1 MTVNEHTSAFYTE
14 ILQRI
19 ESVRRKEHRILFIYG
34 LLATLLLSFGVVLI
48 SILLEEVF
56 SFGTIVRTILFGAV
70 VTGIA
75 SAAAWFVVRPLL
87 RLFGIVSSED
97 RYRTALKIGEH
108 FPSIRDRLLDALQM
122 YEGREQLKQNYSLPL
137 IDASFADLYEKIQP
151 LEFTA
156 VVSNQRVLKL
166 RKMVLYTLAIVTL
179 TCIASPSG
187 FLGSLYRIVNFNQ
200 SFAAPL
206 AIRLYIEPGNID
218 AVRGQTVPVTIRTEG
233 KPVSALSFHTR
244 QEGQIDFDA
253 QAIKPNTDGSF
264 HAQVANIKTS
274 TEYFA
279 SVDEVSSDKFT
290 IHVLD
295 RPLVKSLQLT
305 VTPPNYTRIP
315 VKRLDENMGDVTAY
329 PGSKITIQLTSS
341 KELSS
346 AVCVFND
353 SSKLQLA
360 SAGVSATATFT
371 VKKNTSYHLL
381 LKDHDGLP
389 NLDPIEYIV
398 KVIPDEYP
406 TVEILDP
413 AKNIDLTEAMKLDL
427 FIRIKDDFGF
437 SKLRLAYRLTQSK
450 FEHPAENFSYID
462 IPLPAT
468 KEGLAELWHHWDLL
482 SMNLVPEDAIT
493 YYVEVFDN
501 DNINGPKSGKSETYT
516 LRVPSFDELFSEV
529 SQTQQQSVESMQNV
543 AKETE
548 QLKKEVEEVQRE
560 MKKSTQKSDW
570 QQQKKAE
577 QMLQRYEAMKKNLEQ
592 TSEKMEEMT
601 KKMEDN
607 KMLSEKTMEKYH
619 EFQKLLDELKN
630 PDLEKALKKL
640 QESMKQPSPDQ
651 LKQAMEQLKNSEE
664 QFRKNL
670 ERMVELLKRIHIE
683 QKLDELIKRAEAMKK
698 QQESLKQQASKP
710 NSPDQ
715 QQREEMAQKQEDI
728 QKQMEQLQ
736 KETADL
742 KKKMEEFPKEMPT
755 KEMSKAQ
762 EQMEQKQTEQ
772 KMKKSAQQMHSGDM
786 QSAKQNQEQSEKD
799 LDEDQQEL
807 ENVQKSL
814 QQNQMKQ
821 IVNEMKKQLENILEL
836 SKREEAL
843 KEESKTLDP
852 NSQRFRENGEKQND
866 VKSDLNNV
874 ANAMS
879 ELGKKSFSVSPQMG
893 KELGSAMNQ
902 MEDALAQTEGR
913 NPGGTSGKQ
922 GEAMGSLNR
931 AAMMMQNALN
941 GMMNGGQGGAGMAG
955 LMGRL
960 GQMAGQQEGINGN
973 TGNAMGMGQG
983 QGLTPQQQAAYQRLA
998 GEQSALKK
1006 SVEELSREAK
1016 NTGEFS
1022 KLLGD
1027 LDQVAKQ
1034 MQEVQTDLAQNNVNP
1049 ETIQKQ
1055 DRILS
1060 RLLDASRS
1068 TRERDFEKR
1077 RKSESGKNIA
1087 RTSPAEIDLST
1098 QEGKNRLRQEMLKV
1112 LEGKYSKDYQ
1122 ELIRKYFEQLEKE
1135 EVKE

>member
-1 MTVNEHTSAFYTE
+1 M
-14 ILQRI
+14 
-19 ESVRRKEHRILFIYG
+19 YG
-34 LLATLLLSFGVVLI
+34 VLAMLLLAFVVLLI
-48 SILLEEVF
+48 SVVLEEIF
-56 SFGTIVRTILFGAV
+56 SFGTLVRTILFSIVAIGIMAA
-70 VTGIA
+70 TG
-75 SAAAWFVVRPLL
+75 WFIVRPLL
-87 RLFGIVSSED
+87 RLLGMVSSED
-97 RYRTALKIGEH
+97 NHATALKIGEH
-108 FPSIRDRLLDALQM
+108 FPSVRDRLLDALQV
-122 YEGREQLKQNYSLPL
+122 YEGREQLQKNYSLPL
-137 IDASFADLYEKIQP
+137 IDASFTDLYQNIQP
-151 LEFTA
+151 LEFTN
-156 VVSNQRVLKL
+156 VVSNKRVLKA
-166 RKMVLYTLAIVTL
+166 RKLVLYAAAIVLL
-179 TCIASPSG
+179 TCVVSPSG
-187 FLGSLYRIVNFNQ
+187 FFGSLYRIVNFNQ

-206 AIRLYIEPGNID
+206 AIRLSVEPGNID

-233 KPVSALSFHTR
+233 KPVQALSFHTR
-244 QEGQIDFDA
+244 QQGQADFDE
-253 QAIKPNTDGSF
+253 QIIKPNSDGSF
-264 HAQVANIKTS
+264 HAQVNNIKAS

-279 SVDEVSSDKFT
+279 SVDEIKSDKFT
-290 IHVLD
+290 INVLD

-305 VTPPNYTRIP
+305 VSPPAYTRIP
-315 VKRLDENMGDVTAY
+315 SKHLDENIGDVTAY
-329 PGSKITIQLTSS
+329 PGSKVNIQLTSS
-341 KELSS
+341 KDISS
-346 AVCVFND
+346 ALCVFND
-353 SSKLQLA
+353 SSKLPLLA
-360 SAGVSATATFT
+360 SGSTVGASFT
-371 VKKNTSYHLL
+371 VRKNFTYHVV

-389 NLDPIEYIV
+389 NLDPIEYTI
-398 KVIPDEYP
+398 KMLQDEFP
-406 TVEILDP
+406 TAEILDP
-413 AKNIDLTEAMKLDL
+413 AKNIDLTEAMKVDL

-450 FEHPAENFSYID
+450 YIQPSETFSFVD
-462 IPLPAT
+462 IPVPST
-468 KEGLAELWHHWDLL
+468 KEGLAEFRYHWDVMP
-482 SMNLVPEDAIT
+482 MNLVAEDAVA

-501 DNINGPKSGKSETYT
+501 DNINGPKSGKSETYMI
-516 LRVPSFDELFSEV
+516 RIPSLDELISDV

-548 QLKKEVEEVQRE
+548 QLKKEVEDIQRE
-560 MKKSTQKSDW
+560 MKKNTQKMDW

-607 KMLSEKTMEKYH
+607 KLLSEKTMEKYQ

-640 QESMKQPSPDQ
+640 QESMKQPSPEQ
-651 LKQAMEQLKNSEE
+651 MKQAMEQLKNSEE

-683 QKLDELIKRAEAMKK
+683 QKLDELVKRAEEMKK
-698 QQESLKQQASKP
+698 QQESLKQQASKAKP
-710 NSPDQ
+710 GDQ
-715 QQREEMAQKQEDI
+715 QKNEELAKKQEDL

-742 KKKMEEFPKEMPT
+742 KKKMEEFPKEMPLE
-755 KEMSKAQ
+755 EMAKAQ
-762 EQMEQKQTEQ
+762 QQMQQKQTEQ
-772 KMKKSAQQMHSGDM
+772 KMK
-786 QSAKQNQEQSEKD
+786 QSAGKMRAGKMQEAQKSQEESEQE
-799 LDEDQQEL
+799 LSEDQQQL
-807 ENVQKSL
+807 EEVQKSL

-821 IVNEMKKQLENILEL
+821 IVSEMKKQLQNILEL

-843 KEESKTLDP
+843 KEESKKLDP

-866 VKSDLNNV
+866 VKSDLTNV

-879 ELGKKSFSVSPQMG
+879 ELGKKSFSVSPEMG
-893 KELGSAMNQ
+893 KEIGSAMNQ
-902 MEDALAQTEGR
+902 MEEALSQTEGR
-913 NPGGTSGKQ
+913 NPGGTAQKQ

-931 AAMMMQNALN
+931 AAMMMQNSLS
-941 GMMNGGQGGAGMAG
+941 GMMSGGQGGAGMAG

-960 GQMAGQQEGINGN
+960 GQMAGQQAGINGA
-973 TGNAMGMGQG
+973 TGGAMGMGQG
-983 QGLTPQQQAAYQRLA
+983 QGMSPQQQSAYQRLA
-998 GEQSALKK
+998 GEQSSLQK

-1016 NTGEFS
+1016 STGEFS

-1034 MQEVQTDLAQNNVNP
+1034 MQEVQTDLTQNNVNP

-1077 RKSESGKNIA
+1077 RKSETGKNIQ
-1087 RTSPAEIDLST
+1087 RTSPSEIDLTT

-1122 ELIRKYFEQLEKE
+1122 ELIRKYFDELEKE
-1135 EVKE
+1135 EGKQ